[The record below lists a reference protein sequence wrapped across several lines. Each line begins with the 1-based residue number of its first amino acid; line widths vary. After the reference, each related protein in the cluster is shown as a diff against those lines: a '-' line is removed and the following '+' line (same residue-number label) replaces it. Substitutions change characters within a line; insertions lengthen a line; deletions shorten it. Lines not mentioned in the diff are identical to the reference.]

1 MWVKPNQL
9 TTAGTARP
17 LRVAYLID
25 TDDCPDQLLDSIFAE
40 AYGRW
45 GGRRTLI
52 IPAKQDGIDERYA
65 EWLWYYDPDVIYSF
79 VALTDGTVT
88 RVHEKYG
95 PAHLIYHK
103 PIGRKRGEVGYF
115 RIELPLK
122 AVPSLFRS
130 ACIA

>member
-1 MWVKPNQL
+1 MWAKPNQL

-25 TDDCPDQLLDSIFAE
+25 TDDCPDQLLDRIFAE

-52 IPAKQDGIDERYA
+52 IPAKPDGIDERYT

-79 VALTDGTVT
+79 VALTDETVA

-95 PAHLIYHK
+95 PAHLLYHTQSE
-103 PIGRKRGEVGYF
+103 GSGERKAIFGLSCR
-115 RIELPLK
+115 
-122 AVPSLFRS
+122 
-130 ACIA
+130 

>member
-1 MWVKPNQL
+1 MWAKPNQL

-25 TDDCPDQLLDSIFAE
+25 TDDCPDQLLDRIFAE

-52 IPAKQDGIDERYA
+52 IPAKLDGIDDRYT

-79 VALTDGTVT
+79 VALTDETAAVGI
-88 RVHEKYG
+88 G
-95 PAHLIYHK
+95 PT
-103 PIGRKRGEVGYF
+103 GRKTTQPG
-115 RIELPLK
+115 LLL
-122 AVPSLFRS
+122 AASAPSGTR
-130 ACIA
+130 